1 MVERLIMRKAALFLL
16 FIFIL
21 TSCARPPRPY
31 KTSAIPGWLKPYT
44 VNGKVYYPLPSAKG
58 YEEVCYA
65 SWYGPGFHKRLT
77 ASGEVYNMYAY
88 TAAHRILPMGT
99 YVLVKN
105 LENGKEVVVRIN
117 DRGPFVKGR
126 CIDLSYAAARD
137 LGMIEKGVAKVK
149 IIALGEGKVIGNHIV
164 YSKIPNIR
172 FNQFYL
178 QVGAFKIYK
187 NALALK
193 LKLERR
199 FPKVRIE
206 PYRKDDEVFYRVQI
220 FLSNDL
226 KKAYA
231 IAERLKALFPQ
242 GFLVAK

>member
-1 MVERLIMRKAALFLL
+1 MAKRIIILL
-16 FIFIL
+16 SVL
-21 TSCARPPRPY
+21 LLLNACARPPRPY
-31 KTSAIPGWLKPYT
+31 KTSAVPGWLKPYK
-44 VNGKVYYPLPSAKG
+44 VNGKVYYPLPSAQG
-58 YEEVCYA
+58 YTEVCYA
-65 SWYGPGFHKRLT
+65 SWYGPGFHGKLA
-77 ASGEVYNMYAY
+77 ASGEVYNMYDY

-126 CIDLSYAAARD
+126 CIDLSYAAAKA
-137 LGMIEKGVAKVK
+137 LGMIGKGVVKVRL
-149 IIALGEGKVIGNHIV
+149 IALGEGKKVKNYIV
-164 YSKIPNIR
+164 YNRLPNIR
-172 FNQFYL
+172 YNEFYL

-187 NALALK
+187 NALSLK
-193 LKLERR
+193 LKLERS

-206 PYRKDDEVFYRVQI
+206 PYRKDGELFYRVQI
-220 FLSNDL
+220 YLSNDL

-231 IAERLKALFPQ
+231 MAERLKTLFPQ